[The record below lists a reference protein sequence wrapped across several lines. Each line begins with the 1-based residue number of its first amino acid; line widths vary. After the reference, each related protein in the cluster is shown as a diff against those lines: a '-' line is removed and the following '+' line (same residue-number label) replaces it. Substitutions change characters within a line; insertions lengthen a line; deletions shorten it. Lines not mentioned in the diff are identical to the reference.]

1 MKLLTTLL
9 LCSACLIGCTNPFD
23 TPVADNFAATHNGRS
38 LVVYCQDGFLIKE
51 FVEMEKVLQRTI
63 NNDAG
68 YPTRCS
74 ADTKVLVK
82 ETAKTGVLVGSV
94 N

>member
-9 LCSACLIGCTNPFD
+9 LCSACLIGCTNPWSSEGREKFA
-23 TPVADNFAATHNGRS
+23 VAHNGRD
-38 LVVYCQDGFLIKE
+38 VVIYCQDGFLIRE
-51 FVEMEKVLQRTI
+51 SYYSGQEVI